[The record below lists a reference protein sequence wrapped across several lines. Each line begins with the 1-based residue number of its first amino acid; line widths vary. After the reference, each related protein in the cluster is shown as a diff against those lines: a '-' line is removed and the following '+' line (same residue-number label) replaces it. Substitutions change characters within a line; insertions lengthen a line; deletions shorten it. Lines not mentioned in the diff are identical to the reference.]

1 MWLEFLV
8 RLLVTAA
15 LVVAAIQDARSR
27 EVSNW
32 ISLPVFIAGLVG
44 LVIRRDVFLV
54 ALFILFVVLAMVKG
68 GYGPA
73 DGKILAGLVG
83 LWPQA
88 ILPAVLMIPLFDWMW
103 RKRSDSP
110 APLITPIA
118 AAVLLAGICT

>member
-54 ALFILFVVLAMVKG
+54 ALFILFVILAMVKG

-83 LWPQA
+83 LWPESA
-88 ILPAVLMIPLFDWMW
+88 LLAVVLIPLFDLLW
-103 RKRSDSP
+103 RRRQTTP
-110 APLITPIA
+110 APLVVPMAIA
-118 AAVLLAGICT
+118 VFLALR